1 KSMSLQKKTKLIA
14 TIGPATDDLEMV
26 TEMIREGE
34 NVFRLNFSH
43 GTYESHARLAG
54 LIREAAEKLDV
65 NVAILQDLQGPK
77 IRVGLIPDDNMNL
90 KKGSKVTLTAVEP
103 ENGEI
108 PLQYKDLV
116 KDANPGD
123 LILLDDANLEL
134 KVLSKTD
141 DKILARVI
149 VGGILKSNK
158 GINLPTSTIS
168 AQSITQK
175 DRKDLEFGLKLNVDF
190 VALSFVKSAE
200 DIEELRALIKKH
212 GGTAKIVAKLER
224 HEAVK
229 NMEEIVAATDV
240 VMVARGDLG
249 VELKTEKVPVIQKK
263 MIKECLRQNKPVI
276 VATQMLES
284 MIKNPRPT
292 RAEATD
298 VANAILDGADAV
310 MLSAETATGEYPLE
324 AIRTITEIAKDV
336 EDWVTRNEIVIGRST
351 LREPEQVIDAIANT
365 VVRLAKNTGAKLIMT
380 ATSTGKTSTV
390 ISNRRPFVPVLAT
403 THNDKA
409 KRYMAILWGVDAY
422 KVDFDTVAEMLDS
435 GMELAKSTNYV
446 KSGDRIIV
454 ASGKFPGVP
463 GGTNIVEVKTVE

>member
-1 KSMSLQKKTKLIA
+1 MSLQKKTKLIA

-26 TEMIREGE
+26 TEMIREGV

>member
-1 KSMSLQKKTKLIA
+1 
-14 TIGPATDDLEMV
+14 
-26 TEMIREGE
+26 
-34 NVFRLNFSH
+34 
-43 GTYESHARLAG
+43 ESHARLAG